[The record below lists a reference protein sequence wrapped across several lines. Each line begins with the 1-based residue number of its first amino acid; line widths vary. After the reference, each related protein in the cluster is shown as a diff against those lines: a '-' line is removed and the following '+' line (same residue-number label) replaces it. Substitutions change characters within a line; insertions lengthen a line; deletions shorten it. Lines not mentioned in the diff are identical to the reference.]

1 MENTGLSE
9 QELREK
15 TQASCMFVSVP
26 RYLRDYANERGIAVS
41 DMVRDHLELKFM
53 GEHGYLLKK
62 PPRRARTPKT
72 PRGRIPAPEEHIRV
86 VMACMPERQHRAK
99 LDAFKRKVIS
109 KFPGKKS
116 SSAIRIRALDAIYT
130 AVCNGDLVLYTD
142 MDRRNG
148 HEDDGEYYYVSRPT
162 EEHPAT
168 TVENA
173 EQIISNTPRYS
184 RVKRQ

>member
-1 MENTGLSE
+1 MGETDLSE

-15 TQASCMFVSVP
+15 TQAACMFVSVP
-26 RYLRDYANERGIAVS
+26 RYLRDYANKRGFVVS
-41 DMVRDHLELKFM
+41 DMVRDYLERKFM
-53 GEHGYLLKK
+53 EERGYLLEK
-62 PPRRARTPKT
+62 PPRRTRTPAT

-86 VMACMPERQHRAK
+86 VMMCMPENQPRAK

-109 KFPGKKS
+109 KFPEKKS

-148 HEDDGEYYYVSRPT
+148 HEEDGEYYYVSRPT

-173 EQIISNTPRYS
+173 EQIISNTPRFS
-184 RVKRQ
+184 RVKRR